1 MTVNKRKKNSR
12 QRGSHTH
19 GWGAMKKHRGAGNR
33 GGRGAAGSGK
43 RADSKKPSIWTGPYF
58 GKHGFAGKPKY
69 KAVNVS
75 YLEERLD
82 FLISEKSAKPE
93 AGGYSIDLD
102 GLGFS
107 KLLGRRKLTKKLFI
121 ACDYASAGAVE
132 AVKAAGGQV
141 KLKKGASDGSTDGSK
156 KHPSQSS

>member
-43 RADSKKPSIWTGPYF
+43 RSDSKKPSIWKGTYF
-58 GKHGFAGKPKY
+58 GKHGYAGKPKGQ
-69 KAVNVS
+69 AVNAS
-75 YLEERLD
+75 YLEEHIDL
-82 FLISEKSAKPE
+82 LISKKSAKPE
-93 AGGYSIDLD
+93 AGGHSIDLKD
-102 GLGFS
+102 LGFS
-107 KLLGRRKLTKKLFI
+107 KLLGKGKLTKKLFI
-121 ACDYASAGAVE
+121 ACDSASARAVE

-141 KLKKGASDGSTDGSK
+141 KLKKEAPDGSK
-156 KHPSQSS
+156 EHSAKSS